1 MAEREIRK
9 EIDILKE
16 EIGAIRNEIR
26 ARLGISKG
34 DIVTGLKV
42 IAVGMVAMI
51 GLKLVWGPAGALTGF
66 LWRHKI
72 VCLVPPVGG
81 YIFIK
86 LQK

>member
-16 EIGAIRNEIR
+16 EISAIRNEIR
-26 ARLGISKG
+26 GRLGISKG
-34 DIVTGLKV
+34 DIVTGLKFTV
-42 IAVGMVAMI
+42 VGIVAII
-51 GLKLVWGPAGALTGF
+51 GLRLVWKPASALTGF

-72 VCLVPPVGG
+72 MCLAPPAG
-81 YIFIK
+81 YYMFVK

>member
-16 EIGAIRNEIR
+16 EISAIRNEIR

-42 IAVGMVAMI
+42 IVIGIVAII
-51 GLKLVWGPAGALTGF
+51 GLKLVWKPVGALTGF

-72 VCLVPPVGG
+72 VCLVPPAGY

-86 LQK
+86 SQK